1 MIRKRGLHW
10 LYEELGEIEIKEKAS
25 SKKITKFA
33 IVLQVTW
40 LNINSFLKEG
50 KQEKKVNWCNLIE
63 IEC

>member
-25 SKKITKFA
+25 SKKITKFV

-40 LNINSFLKEG
+40 LTIKSF
-50 KQEKKVNWCNLIE
+50 
-63 IEC
+63 